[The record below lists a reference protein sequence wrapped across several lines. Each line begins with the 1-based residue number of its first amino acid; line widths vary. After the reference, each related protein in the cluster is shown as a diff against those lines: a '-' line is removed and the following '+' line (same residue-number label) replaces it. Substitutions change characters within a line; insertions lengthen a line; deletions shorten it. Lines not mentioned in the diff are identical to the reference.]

1 MEPAQIAAALDAVVA
16 GTSIRA
22 VAKQYYVFKDYLR
35 RRIQGK
41 RTRSEANEIRQ
52 SLSFSQEQL
61 LVD

>member
-22 VAKQYYVFKDYLR
+22 VAKQYHVSKDYLR

-41 RTRSEANEIRQ
+41 RTEARPTK
-52 SLSFSQEQL
+52 
-61 LVD
+61 